1 MVKAVSLLIVGL
13 FLGAGT
19 TFFFIRADDADAD
32 RRGSTGMLPGNLR
45 AFDRRDAAE
54 VLSVADSLAVYRAA
68 AAETDLVALQ
78 TALETTASEAWSP
91 ARNIQ
96 IDALIARMS
105 ELAPARAAIATRTLG
120 LDMHF
125 VVDAFVYLAEIDP
138 DAALTELAN
147 VDNARIRTEMS
158 LALLE
163 HFGND
168 DAGFSRVTERMPQAE
183 RESLRVEWLGR
194 RAGIDPVGAFR
205 AAERLL
211 DADLQ
216 RRALLEVGAAWV
228 EHDPLSALSQ
238 ADLLADPLRSSYRS
252 NLYLEWA
259 RLDGAGLLG
268 WLQSASTVPDEA
280 VAGIRYLTMASPE
293 LTIGVLD
300 SLPGQIG
307 TEIRIATLQ
316 GLAEVDPEAAMARA
330 AALAPGSDREKML
343 LATAMSIAR
352 SDPDAALGWV
362 QNLSPPS
369 PSAVQQVAIA
379 IAQSNP
385 DRAFDFLDNPPDGI
399 DSNLIAS
406 LIVSVVSRDPAEAEI
421 LANQLVARNSIQD
434 RNTLRNLIGNWMQ
447 QDPAR
452 TLEWIL
458 AHDEQI
464 NAGVFSNAAQAMARS
479 DAPAAAAYA
488 DRIPAEYRSAWIA
501 QVAAPYAR
509 NDPAAALNWVTRFQ
523 GQDYYDA
530 ALRGVIAGSAAVD
543 PRRAAELLAEA
554 SADVQS
560 ASTRQVAQ
568 IWANRDPGAAERWA
582 LDLDRGAARDQALNA
597 LISRH
602 AASGNIGAAEALL
615 GQVTNAATRR
625 ELEEQIATINARR

>member
-147 VDNARIRTEMS
+147 VENARIRTEMS

-228 EHDPLSALSQ
+228 EHDPVSALSQ